1 MRNTT
6 RKLVL
11 SGLLVAVGLFLPFLT
26 GQIPNIGSMLLPMH
40 IPVLLAGF
48 VVGPFWGALV
58 GLVTPLLRH
67 FTLSMP
73 PLQTAITMTFELAAY
88 GFLSGFFYSRLPKK
102 PWRIFASLII
112 AMLGGRIVWA
122 LVSLLQSQ
130 LLGASFTLKMF
141 LSGAFL
147 TAIPGIIVQLIVIP
161 LIVVSLEKA
170 HLIQES

>member
-26 GQIPNIGSMLLPMH
+26 GQIPSIGSMLLPMH

-67 FTLSMP
+67 LIFGMP
-73 PLQTAITMTFELAAY
+73 PLQAAITMTFELAAY
-88 GFLSGFFYSRLPKK
+88 GFLSGFIYSRLPKK
-102 PWRIFASLII
+102 PWRVFVSLIV

-122 LVSLLQSQ
+122 LVSLIQSQ
-130 LLGASFTLKMF
+130 LLGASFTLPMF
-141 LSGAFL
+141 LSGAFI
-147 TAIPGIIVQLIVIP
+147 TAIPGIIVQLVLIPIIV
-161 LIVVSLEKA
+161 LALEKA